1 MTNEIDGTN
10 IENLSRQ
17 EKVDQYIARG
27 DYSLGGL
34 YPDQA
39 DQDKIRKGDYVFG
52 IRRSVD
58 NKLTKQFSVHSQL
71 VSGRN
76 STSLEQLRDHQI
88 VALPSHCRS
97 LRLAR
102 YIVINLNPMGKYGN
116 YIYEPEFLR
125 KFRNNEILVINKFIK
140 PLKPV
145 DDKEVA

>member
-1 MTNEIDGTN
+1 MTHEIEETN
-10 IENLSRQ
+10 IETLSRQ
-17 EKVDQYIARG
+17 EKVNQYIAQG

-34 YPDQA
+34 YPDQV
-39 DQDKIRKGDYVFG
+39 DQDKIRKDDYVFD

-58 NKLTKQFSVHSQL
+58 NKLTKLFSVHSQL
-71 VSGRN
+71 KSGRN

-102 YIVINLNPMGKYGN
+102 YKVVNLNPMGKYGN

-125 KFRNNEILVINKFIK
+125 RFNNGEILVINKFIK

-145 DDKEVA
+145 GVKEVA